1 MSYVDRFYNN
11 QWYVLHDAIKNR
23 GINSLLK
30 NKNPGHIENVFE
42 PAKLDEVSSFKEFI
56 ELDISRLS
64 QRDLYRLRQGS
75 FNDLIMSG
83 YTGLFLAS
91 KNFEVEPFSIND
103 LTKYL
108 LKEFNMNTQQILEK
122 EFQLRKTVDYQN
134 EVATLFDFIMFYSK
148 MWKIKCEDSIRLI
161 KEPLCEDVYNFLTEA
176 ESIVYDYS
184 KSVLIDA
191 QLMKYLPSIVVCALI
206 TASLEVLIKV
216 NFAEDQSDPM
226 NILEKPRVKLLQHVK
241 LCCNIWD

>member
-108 LKEFNMNTQQILEK
+108 LTIIGGMGIVILSGLGWVYLRDYDRLENSIMSVTNSTAVLQEGFVVLNQILANQE
-122 EFQLRKTVDYQN
+122 D
-134 EVATLFDFIMFYSK
+134 D
-148 MWKIKCEDSIRLI
+148 IKGINIRVERL
-161 KEPLCEDVYNFLTEA
+161 
-176 ESIVYDYS
+176 ES
-184 KSVLIDA
+184 
-191 QLMKYLPSIVVCALI
+191 PVV
-206 TASLEVLIKV
+206 T
-216 NFAEDQSDPM
+216 P
-226 NILEKPRVKLLQHVK
+226 
-241 LCCNIWD
+241 